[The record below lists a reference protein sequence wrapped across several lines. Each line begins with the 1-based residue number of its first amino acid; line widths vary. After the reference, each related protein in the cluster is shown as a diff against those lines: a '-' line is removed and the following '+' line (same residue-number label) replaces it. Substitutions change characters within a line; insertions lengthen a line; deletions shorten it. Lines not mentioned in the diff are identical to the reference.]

1 MEPLKISLAAARVN
15 AGLTQ
20 KQMADKCLVSEATIV
35 SWESGKTLPNAK
47 KLPLLEQAL
56 GLSLDYVRFERRS

>member
-15 AGLTQ
+15 AGMTQ
-20 KQMADKCLVSEATIV
+20 KQLAKECSVSEATIIN
-35 SWESGKTLPNAK
+35 WEAGKSLPSVD

-56 GLSLDYVRFERRS
+56 GLSLDYVRFERRT